1 MNVAFRFS
9 SGDLS
14 SECDDV
20 DPNDPT
26 GTGRAAPLPPPLQ
39 QQPMPNSSGGPPN
52 IPPPPAPT
60 RGSFHL
66 YSFCPRHNQKNIM
79 MKILI
84 IFIIHD
90 DDINYFSSKWK
101 CSGFIVNLW

>member
-1 MNVAFRFS
+1 MIQVLIVTHVPFRFS

-26 GTGRAAPLPPPLQ
+26 GNGRAAPLQ

-52 IPPPPAPT
+52 IPPPPAPA
-60 RGSFHL
+60 RVPGLFCKVL
-66 YSFCPRHNQKNIM
+66 Y
-79 MKILI
+79 
-84 IFIIHD
+84 
-90 DDINYFSSKWK
+90 
-101 CSGFIVNLW
+101 